1 LKGFFVVWKKKFD
14 LIFFSMIA
22 SIHDA
27 FRSIKNEICNQ
38 FQSIRQQHDSI
49 LLTKQMDVLKTLE
62 FHEQTLLT

>member
-1 LKGFFVVWKKKFD
+1 
-14 LIFFSMIA
+14 MIA